1 MSGGADS
8 KPDAEIEVHHL
19 DDAGSYLQVWQ
30 FSKFQTIL
38 LNCVT
43 NDFFQ
48 QWYTLYGMPPPFPH
62 PTTPGDPLTP
72 RVDSS
77 QFN

>member
-43 NDFFQ
+43 NDFF
-48 QWYTLYGMPPPFPH
+48 
-62 PTTPGDPLTP
+62 
-72 RVDSS
+72 
-77 QFN
+77 